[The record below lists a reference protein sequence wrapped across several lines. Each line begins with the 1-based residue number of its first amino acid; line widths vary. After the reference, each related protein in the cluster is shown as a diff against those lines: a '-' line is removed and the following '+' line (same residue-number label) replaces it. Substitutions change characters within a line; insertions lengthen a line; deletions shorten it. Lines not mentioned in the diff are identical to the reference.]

1 MGLVCAKLGQSA
13 FNSMAT
19 RRNLTDQD
27 IMELISE
34 QDSGA
39 HIHQKVKTFLFR
51 VTVTLLTQTPQSG
64 LSVQTVLLYLQSTS
78 LQRSQWVMTEAP
90 HINKDSSPLSILMLF
105 FFEIIQLL
113 VEETNRYYHQYL
125 DTLDEWWSSLP
136 DVNCS
141 GNVFV
146 FGNNSADEAWSEG
159 RAERLLVDTRTE
171 AF

>member
-1 MGLVCAKLGQSA
+1 MQRLESLTISQEVMGLVCAKLGQSA

-125 DTLDEWWSSLP
+125 GTLDKEWSPLT
-136 DVNCS
+136 DVTVQEMCF
-141 GNVFV
+141 FV
-146 FGNNSADEAWSEG
+146 AIIVQMGHRGA
-159 RAERLLVDTRTE
+159 R
-171 AF
+171 